1 MVVTDGA
8 VGGFGGIVVSTGS
21 VTTSGGPEASMPTI
35 ARYSESMRQHLR
47 RWGAFWIVLF
57 IWLTTWV
64 AYGAMEVLLQ
74 GAESHDPWVRF
85 ATGTLENVQSEAW
98 FGIIDT
104 LIIVGLA
111 HKLFQ
116 RAEEDQKTLQT
127 EVAELRRDVAR
138 LSTEGHV
145 GQGVTLR

>member
-1 MVVTDGA
+1 MHGWRLHDRGVTRLKPLLGLGLYH
-8 VGGFGGIVVSTGS
+8 V
-21 VTTSGGPEASMPTI
+21 
-35 ARYSESMRQHLR
+35 RMRQHLR
-47 RWGAFWIVLF
+47 RWGAFWIVVT

-64 AYGAMEVLLQ
+64 AYGAMEVMLQ

-98 FGIIDT
+98 FGIVDT

-116 RAEEDQKTLQT
+116 RAEDDQKALQA
-127 EVAELRRDVAR
+127 EVTALRQVVESRQQV
-138 LSTEGHV
+138 
-145 GQGVTLR
+145 